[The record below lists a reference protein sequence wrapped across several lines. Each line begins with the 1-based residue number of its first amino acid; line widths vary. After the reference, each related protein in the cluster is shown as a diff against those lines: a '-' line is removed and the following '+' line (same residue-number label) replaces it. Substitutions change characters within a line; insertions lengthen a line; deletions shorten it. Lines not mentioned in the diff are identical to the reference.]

1 MVGSRFELL
10 RQSLFDNIINASTQA
25 ASLEETY
32 KQSREEA
39 EDGGD
44 GGERRGQGGE
54 EQAREGHGGGEQ
66 TPGGQPDRSAD
77 MRLDAEEGR
86 QETEGETI
94 SQGNKVVTEK
104 QSAVIENKNEQSLA
118 STTSSKSLD
127 IANTSKQV
135 HASQENLI
143 ASDPEKSSEK
153 NLQAVEESQ
162 YPLPDTG
169 SKANLDFVTLRAA
182 PTFSKNTK
190 YSKEAKDAWKTIMN
204 SKERKMPA
212 VKKFQE
218 PHVPATNRGIAS
230 DDRADA
236 NINAEN
242 NKDSNRNIKSN
253 LNEGENMLR
262 SLGSSRTIRKKLP
275 IRTT

>member
-1 MVGSRFELL
+1 M
-10 RQSLFDNIINASTQA
+10 
-25 ASLEETY
+25 EETY

-44 GGERRGQGGE
+44 GGERRGQAG
-54 EQAREGHGGGEQ
+54 EGHGGGGIAGEGQ
-66 TPGGQPDRSAD
+66 GGRERTGDGQGGGGQPGSQAGSFHISDMQLNAD
-77 MRLDAEEGR
+77 EER
-86 QETEGETI
+86 QETVGETI
-94 SQGNKVVTEK
+94 SQGNKVVAEK
-104 QSAVIENKNEQSLA
+104 QSAVIENKLVL
-118 STTSSKSLD
+118 TTPSKSLG
-127 IANTSKQV
+127 IANTSNQV
-135 HASQENLI
+135 HSSQENLI

-153 NLQAVEESQ
+153 NLKAVEESQ

-190 YSKEAKDAWKTIMN
+190 YSKDAKDAWKTIMN

-236 NINAEN
+236 NINAAN

>member
-1 MVGSRFELL
+1 M
-10 RQSLFDNIINASTQA
+10 
-25 ASLEETY
+25 
-32 KQSREEA
+32 
-39 EDGGD
+39 
-44 GGERRGQGGE
+44 
-54 EQAREGHGGGEQ
+54 
-66 TPGGQPDRSAD
+66 
-77 MRLDAEEGR
+77 
-86 QETEGETI
+86 
-94 SQGNKVVTEK
+94 TEK

-118 STTSSKSLD
+118 LTTSSKSLD

-212 VKKFQE
+212 IKDLQE
-218 PHVPATNRGIAS
+218 PHTPATNRGIGG

-236 NINAEN
+236 NINAALN

-262 SLGSSRTIRKKLP
+262 SLGSSRNIRRKLP

>member
-1 MVGSRFELL
+1 M
-10 RQSLFDNIINASTQA
+10 
-25 ASLEETY
+25 EETY

-44 GGERRGQGGE
+44 GGERRGQGGGGQVGDG
-54 EQAREGHGGGEQ
+54 QAGEGQRGGEQ

-77 MRLDAEEGR
+77 MQLNAEEGR
-86 QETEGETI
+86 QEAEGETI

-118 STTSSKSLD
+118 LTTSSKSLD

-218 PHVPATNRGIAS
+218 PHVPATNRGIGG
-230 DDRADA
+230 DERADA
-236 NINAEN
+236 NII
-242 NKDSNRNIKSN
+242 KDSNRNIKSN

-262 SLGSSRTIRKKLP
+262 SLGSSRNIKRKLP

>member
-1 MVGSRFELL
+1 M
-10 RQSLFDNIINASTQA
+10 
-25 ASLEETY
+25 
-32 KQSREEA
+32 
-39 EDGGD
+39 
-44 GGERRGQGGE
+44 
-54 EQAREGHGGGEQ
+54 
-66 TPGGQPDRSAD
+66 
-77 MRLDAEEGR
+77 
-86 QETEGETI
+86 
-94 SQGNKVVTEK
+94 TEK

-118 STTSSKSLD
+118 LTTSSKSLD

-182 PTFSKNTK
+182 PTFSKSTK

-253 LNEGENMLR
+253 LSEGENMLR
-262 SLGSSRTIRKKLP
+262 SLGSSRNIRRKLP

>member
-1 MVGSRFELL
+1 M
-10 RQSLFDNIINASTQA
+10 
-25 ASLEETY
+25 
-32 KQSREEA
+32 
-39 EDGGD
+39 
-44 GGERRGQGGE
+44 
-54 EQAREGHGGGEQ
+54 
-66 TPGGQPDRSAD
+66 
-77 MRLDAEEGR
+77 
-86 QETEGETI
+86 
-94 SQGNKVVTEK
+94 TEK
-104 QSAVIENKNEQSLA
+104 QSAVIENKLA
-118 STTSSKSLD
+118 FTTSSKSLG
-127 IANTSKQV
+127 IANTSNQV

-212 VKKFQE
+212 VKYVQE
-218 PHVPATNRGIAS
+218 PHTPPTNRGVGG
-230 DDRADA
+230 DDRADV
-236 NINAEN
+236 NINAAN

-262 SLGSSRTIRKKLP
+262 SLGSSKNIRRKLP

>member
-1 MVGSRFELL
+1 M
-10 RQSLFDNIINASTQA
+10 
-25 ASLEETY
+25 EETY

-44 GGERRGQGGE
+44 GGDGGERRGQAGE
-54 EQAREGHGGGEQ
+54 GQGGGEQ
-66 TPGGQPDRSAD
+66 VGEGQGGGGQPDSQAGSYHISD
-77 MRLDAEEGR
+77 MQLDADKER

-94 SQGNKVVTEK
+94 SQGKRVVAEK
-104 QSAVIENKNEQSLA
+104 QSAVIENKLA
-118 STTSSKSLD
+118 LTTPSKSLG
-127 IANTSKQV
+127 IAITSNQV

-212 VKKFQE
+212 IKDFQE
-218 PHVPATNRGIAS
+218 PHAPATNRGIAS

-236 NINAEN
+236 NINAAN
-242 NKDSNRNIKSN
+242 DKDSNRNIKSD

-262 SLGSSRTIRKKLP
+262 SLGSSRNIRRKLP

>member
-1 MVGSRFELL
+1 M
-10 RQSLFDNIINASTQA
+10 
-25 ASLEETY
+25 EETY

-44 GGERRGQGGE
+44 GGERRGQAGE
-54 EQAREGHGGGEQ
+54 GQGGGEQ
-66 TPGGQPDRSAD
+66 TRDGQGGGGQAREGQGGGEHTPGGQLDSQAD
-77 MRLDAEEGR
+77 MQLDAEEGR

-94 SQGNKVVTEK
+94 SQGNKVVAEK
-104 QSAVIENKNEQSLA
+104 QSAVIENKLA
-118 STTSSKSLD
+118 LTTPSKSLG
-127 IANTSKQV
+127 IANTSNQV

-212 VKKFQE
+212 VQYLQE
-218 PHVPATNRGIAS
+218 PRDPATNRLIGG
-230 DDRADA
+230 DERADA
-236 NINAEN
+236 NINAAN

-262 SLGSSRTIRKKLP
+262 SLGSSRNIRKKLP

>member
-1 MVGSRFELL
+1 M
-10 RQSLFDNIINASTQA
+10 
-25 ASLEETY
+25 EETY

-44 GGERRGQGGE
+44 GGERRGQAG
-54 EQAREGHGGGEQ
+54 EGHGGGGIAGEGQGGREQ
-66 TPGGQPDRSAD
+66 TGDRQGGGGQPGSQAGSFHISDMQLNAD
-77 MRLDAEEGR
+77 EER
-86 QETEGETI
+86 QETVGETI
-94 SQGNKVVTEK
+94 SQGNKVVAEK
-104 QSAVIENKNEQSLA
+104 QSAVIENKLVL
-118 STTSSKSLD
+118 TTPSKSLG

-169 SKANLDFVTLRAA
+169 SKANLDFVTLRPA
-182 PTFSKNTK
+182 PTFSKSTK
-190 YSKEAKDAWKTIMN
+190 YSKEAKDAWKTIIN
-204 SKERKMPA
+204 SKERKIPA
-212 VKKFQE
+212 VKDFQE
-218 PHVPATNRGIAS
+218 PHIPATNGGIGG

-236 NINAEN
+236 NSNAAN

-262 SLGSSRTIRKKLP
+262 SLGSSRNIRKKLP

>member
-1 MVGSRFELL
+1 MRPP
-10 RQSLFDNIINASTQA
+10 SLGLSNLPLPPYHLILQYQ
-25 ASLEETY
+25 EW
-32 KQSREEA
+32 SREEA

-44 GGERRGQGGE
+44 GGERRGQAG
-54 EQAREGHGGGEQ
+54 EGHGGGGIAGEGQGGREQ
-66 TPGGQPDRSAD
+66 TGDRQGGGGQPGSQAGSYHISDMQLNAD
-77 MRLDAEEGR
+77 EER
-86 QETEGETI
+86 QEMVEETI
-94 SQGNKVVTEK
+94 SQGNKVVAEK
-104 QSAVIENKNEQSLA
+104 QSAVIENKLVL
-118 STTSSKSLD
+118 TTPSKSLG

-153 NLQAVEESQ
+153 NLQAVDESQ

-182 PTFSKNTK
+182 PTFSKSTK

-204 SKERKMPA
+204 SKERKMSA
-212 VKKFQE
+212 VKDLQE
-218 PHVPATNRGIAS
+218 PHAPATNRGIAS

-242 NKDSNRNIKSN
+242 NKDSK
-253 LNEGENMLR
+253 
-262 SLGSSRTIRKKLP
+262 
-275 IRTT
+275 

>member
-1 MVGSRFELL
+1 M
-10 RQSLFDNIINASTQA
+10 
-25 ASLEETY
+25 
-32 KQSREEA
+32 
-39 EDGGD
+39 
-44 GGERRGQGGE
+44 
-54 EQAREGHGGGEQ
+54 
-66 TPGGQPDRSAD
+66 
-77 MRLDAEEGR
+77 
-86 QETEGETI
+86 
-94 SQGNKVVTEK
+94 TEK

-118 STTSSKSLD
+118 LTTSSKSLD

-190 YSKEAKDAWKTIMN
+190 YSKDAKDAWKTIMN
-204 SKERKMPA
+204 SKERKMPT

-218 PHVPATNRGIAS
+218 PHVPATNRGIAGG
-230 DDRADA
+230 DRADA
-236 NINAEN
+236 NSNAAN

-262 SLGSSRTIRKKLP
+262 SLGSSRNIRRKLP

>member
-1 MVGSRFELL
+1 M
-10 RQSLFDNIINASTQA
+10 
-25 ASLEETY
+25 EETY

-44 GGERRGQGGE
+44 GGERRGQAG
-54 EQAREGHGGGEQ
+54 EGHGGGGIAGEGQGGREQ
-66 TPGGQPDRSAD
+66 TGDRQGGGEQVGDRQGGGGQPGSQAGSYHISDMQLNAD
-77 MRLDAEEGR
+77 EER
-86 QETEGETI
+86 QETVGETI
-94 SQGNKVVTEK
+94 SQGNKVVAEK
-104 QSAVIENKNEQSLA
+104 QSAVIENKLVL
-118 STTSSKSLD
+118 TTPSKSLG

-153 NLQAVEESQ
+153 NLQAVDESQ

-212 VKKFQE
+212 IKNLQE
-218 PHVPATNRGIAS
+218 PHTPATNRGIGG

-236 NINAEN
+236 NINAALN

>member
-1 MVGSRFELL
+1 MQL
-10 RQSLFDNIINASTQA
+10 NAD
-25 ASLEETY
+25 EE
-32 KQSREEA
+32 
-39 EDGGD
+39 
-44 GGERRGQGGE
+44 
-54 EQAREGHGGGEQ
+54 
-66 TPGGQPDRSAD
+66 
-77 MRLDAEEGR
+77 R
-86 QETEGETI
+86 QETVGETI
-94 SQGNKVVTEK
+94 SQGNKVVAEK
-104 QSAVIENKNEQSLA
+104 QSAVIENKLVL
-118 STTSSKSLD
+118 TTPSKSLG

-143 ASDPEKSSEK
+143 PSDPEKSSEK

-182 PTFSKNTK
+182 PTFSKSTK

-204 SKERKMPA
+204 SKERKMPT

-218 PHVPATNRGIAS
+218 PHVPATNRGIAGG
-230 DDRADA
+230 DRADA
-236 NINAEN
+236 NSNAAN

-262 SLGSSRTIRKKLP
+262 SLGSSRN
-275 IRTT
+275 